1 MKDNKQ
7 ILNEAFFKK
16 ASYEEK
22 LAKRL
27 PQYAPIDPKAQSRGA
42 DPFQNVAA
50 FQVTDTDEVKK
61 RLAGAYGV
69 AFGNNN
75 VKNMA
80 SRALKTFPI
89 LISDNVEP
97 ETVVML
103 KRLMEEQ
110 YAEYVNLL
118 VSNQVV
124 NLADYKAGDE
134 DGNIAIQAL
143 DTISGNDF
151 SKSRVANK
159 AARTNGISVDDI
171 FANVPL
177 YSLLK
182 EQGLVIDTKD
192 TLTNMLLEDAVIV
205 PSEDTNTFVEFF
217 KNYAD
222 DIVELKE
229 ARDDYE
235 PTTREF
241 ENTPSRDID
250 AKRRNRHDNP
260 EDVMQSLAVK
270 DLVTDAK
277 RGYQGLDAD
286 GKEIY
291 TKLTTGDIVLN
302 QKRLDAA
309 INQSVG
315 EYLCRPENAQIRDR
329 FEKAT
334 FLLQSRRIA
343 GLEYYQYL
351 TLRLGLPV
359 SDAARLELIKNFK
372 IGDIRKYGQ
381 DSKDSKEIKKA
392 NEVETILSSNTISD
406 EEVKLI
412 YENKRMTEKV
422 VKKILKPSLKEVFL
436 GVGAGASVAA
446 AGGAIAGALLLSSIG
461 LAVLATAAVGSGAF
475 LIAKLIQKRKK
486 REQEATNMTK
496 TEGWERV
503 ESLINDLERRQAEL
517 RKDLSGKT
525 DRLTGVSKSSMF
537 TSDYENISDRKKI
550 DENIKKSQNAY
561 LTASK
566 NIHNMV
572 TSLAESKDV
581 DDDNTKLTFN
591 EMFKQENN
599 FKEILEECAYEVA
612 LECQDDKD
620 LKGELL
626 SERVLSK
633 STMPMSV
640 KYVEKKPGMDVMVTP
655 SFMARAE
662 YAYGSTEIERKENK
676 DRKYNQPLIM
686 TIKFKERFSDGKYS
700 DNELTAVIGI
710 LGKVI
715 RIPSEEMEYVLSEA
729 AQGNTID
736 GIFKTADLGDTVSDM
751 LSSSKISRQL
761 KNLPQSADV
770 WHNLEKVATL
780 AAANKLSGKR
790 SGNVANAHIVFSQ
803 KEIDSV
809 RNETG
814 VDFVKDTKKA
824 VALMKKYSAFTLMVA
839 NDPGQR
845 VCILDDQ
852 DNISWNVVPYN
863 ALMGKDTG
871 DQLIAALSKMGRMG

>member
-124 NLADYKAGDE
+124 NLADYKAGNE

-159 AARTNGISVDDI
+159 AARTSGISVDDI

-177 YSLLK
+177 YNLLK

-205 PSEDTNTFVEFF
+205 PSEDTDTFVEFF

-351 TLRLGLPV
+351 TFRLGLPV

-372 IGDIRKYGQ
+372 IGDIRKFGEGST
-381 DSKDSKEIKKA
+381 D
-392 NEVETILSSNTISD
+392 NRISE
-406 EEVKLI
+406 EEVQLI
-412 YENKRMTEKV
+412 YGNKRMTEKV

-436 GVGAGASVAA
+436 GIGSGISVAA
-446 AGGAIAGALLLSSIG
+446 AGGAIAGAALLSNPVGWTI
-461 LAVLATAAVGSGAF
+461 LATAAVGSGAF
-475 LIAKLIQKRKK
+475 LIAKLIQKRNK
-486 REQEATNMTK
+486 REQEREKEVTNMTK
-496 TEGWERV
+496 IEGWERV
-503 ESLINDLERRQAEL
+503 ESLIDDLERRQAEL

-537 TSDYENISDRKKI
+537 TSDYENISDRKKM

-561 LTASK
+561 LTASE
-566 NIHNMV
+566 NIHSMV

-599 FKEILEECAYEVA
+599 FKETLEECAYEVA

>member
-159 AARTNGISVDDI
+159 AARTSGISVDDI

-177 YSLLK
+177 YNLLK

-205 PSEDTNTFVEFF
+205 PSEDTDTFVEFF

-229 ARDDYE
+229 SRDDYE

-241 ENTPSRDID
+241 EDTPSRDVNAI
-250 AKRRNRHDNP
+250 RRNRHDNP

-351 TLRLGLPV
+351 TFRLGLPV

-372 IGDIRKYGQ
+372 IGDIRKFGEGST
-381 DSKDSKEIKKA
+381 D
-392 NEVETILSSNTISD
+392 NRISE
-406 EEVKLI
+406 EEVQLI
-412 YENKRMTEKV
+412 YGNKRMTEKV

-436 GVGAGASVAA
+436 GIGSGISVAA
-446 AGGAIAGALLLSSIG
+446 AGGAIAGAALLSNPVGWTI
-461 LAVLATAAVGSGAF
+461 LATAAVGSGAF
-475 LIAKLIQKRKK
+475 LIAKLIQKRNK
-486 REQEATNMTK
+486 REQEREKEVTNMTK
-496 TEGWERV
+496 IEGWERV
-503 ESLINDLERRQAEL
+503 ESLIDDLERRQAEL

-525 DRLTGVSKSSMF
+525 NRLTGVSKSSMF
-537 TSDYENISDRKKI
+537 TSDYENISDRKKM

-599 FKEILEECAYEVA
+599 FKETLEECAYEVA

-626 SERVLSK
+626 SERVFSK

>member
-1 MKDNKQ
+1 
-7 ILNEAFFKK
+7 
-16 ASYEEK
+16 
-22 LAKRL
+22 
-27 PQYAPIDPKAQSRGA
+27 
-42 DPFQNVAA
+42 
-50 FQVTDTDEVKK
+50 
-61 RLAGAYGV
+61 
-69 AFGNNN
+69 
-75 VKNMA
+75 
-80 SRALKTFPI
+80 
-89 LISDNVEP
+89 
-97 ETVVML
+97 
-103 KRLMEEQ
+103 
-110 YAEYVNLL
+110 
-118 VSNQVV
+118 
-124 NLADYKAGDE
+124 
-134 DGNIAIQAL
+134 
-143 DTISGNDF
+143 
-151 SKSRVANK
+151 
-159 AARTNGISVDDI
+159 
-171 FANVPL
+171 
-177 YSLLK
+177 
-182 EQGLVIDTKD
+182 
-192 TLTNMLLEDAVIV
+192 
-205 PSEDTNTFVEFF
+205 
-217 KNYAD
+217 
-222 DIVELKE
+222 
-229 ARDDYE
+229 
-235 PTTREF
+235 
-241 ENTPSRDID
+241 
-250 AKRRNRHDNP
+250 
-260 EDVMQSLAVK
+260 
-270 DLVTDAK
+270 
-277 RGYQGLDAD
+277 
-286 GKEIY
+286 
-291 TKLTTGDIVLN
+291 
-302 QKRLDAA
+302 
-309 INQSVG
+309 
-315 EYLCRPENAQIRDR
+315 
-329 FEKAT
+329 
-334 FLLQSRRIA
+334 
-343 GLEYYQYL
+343 
-351 TLRLGLPV
+351 
-359 SDAARLELIKNFK
+359 
-372 IGDIRKYGQ
+372 
-381 DSKDSKEIKKA
+381 
-392 NEVETILSSNTISD
+392 
-406 EEVKLI
+406 
-412 YENKRMTEKV
+412 
-422 VKKILKPSLKEVFL
+422 
-436 GVGAGASVAA
+436 
-446 AGGAIAGALLLSSIG
+446 
-461 LAVLATAAVGSGAF
+461 
-475 LIAKLIQKRKK
+475 
-486 REQEATNMTK
+486 MTK
-496 TEGWERV
+496 IEGWERV
-503 ESLINDLERRQAEL
+503 EALIDDLERRQAEL

-525 DRLTGVSKSSMF
+525 NRLTGVSKSSMF

-561 LTASK
+561 LTASE
-566 NIHNMV
+566 NIHSMV
-572 TSLAESKDV
+572 TSLAESKDI

-599 FKEILEECAYEVA
+599 FKETLEECAYEVA

-626 SERVLSK
+626 TERVLSK

>member
-1 MKDNKQ
+1 MFNFCYPSQFNFNPFMNFFMPYNMQPINYYNPFMMPNYSIFSPYYARTRNVTRTERPARVSSGYKIVSPKHDKTYNKA
-7 ILNEAFFKK
+7 IGK
-16 ASYEEK
+16 K
-22 LAKRL
+22 LAQK
-27 PQYAPIDPKAQSRGA
+27 
-42 DPFQNVAA
+42 V
-50 FQVTDTDEVKK
+50 
-61 RLAGAYGV
+61 
-69 AFGNNN
+69 
-75 VKNMA
+75 
-80 SRALKTFPI
+80 
-89 LISDNVEP
+89 
-97 ETVVML
+97 
-103 KRLMEEQ
+103 
-110 YAEYVNLL
+110 
-118 VSNQVV
+118 
-124 NLADYKAGDE
+124 
-134 DGNIAIQAL
+134 
-143 DTISGNDF
+143 
-151 SKSRVANK
+151 VANLPND
-159 AARTNGISVDDI
+159 RDPEH
-171 FANVPL
+171 PL
-177 YSLLK
+177 CAKY
-182 EQGLVIDTKD
+182 V
-192 TLTNMLLEDAVIV
+192 
-205 PSEDTNTFVEFF
+205 
-217 KNYAD
+217 
-222 DIVELKE
+222 KE
-229 ARDDYE
+229 AV
-235 PTTREF
+235 
-241 ENTPSRDID
+241 
-250 AKRRNRHDNP
+250 
-260 EDVMQSLAVK
+260 EDC
-270 DLVTDAK
+270 
-277 RGYQGLDAD
+277 GL
-286 GKEIY
+286 
-291 TKLTTGDIVLN
+291 
-302 QKRLDAA
+302 
-309 INQSVG
+309 G
-315 EYLCRPENAQIRDR
+315 EY
-329 FEKAT
+329 
-334 FLLQSRRIA
+334 
-343 GLEYYQYL
+343 
-351 TLRLGLPV
+351 
-359 SDAARLELIKNFK
+359 IKGN
-372 IGDIRKYGQ
+372 GAHCKYVFR
-381 DSKDSKEIKKA
+381 A
-392 NEVETILSSNTISD
+392 N
-406 EEVKLI
+406 
-412 YENKRMTEKV
+412 
-422 VKKILKPSLKEVFL
+422 P
-436 GVGAGASVAA
+436 
-446 AGGAIAGALLLSSIG
+446 
-461 LAVLATAAVGSGAF
+461 
-475 LIAKLIQKRKK
+475 
-486 REQEATNMTK
+486 
-496 TEGWERV
+496 
-503 ESLINDLERRQAEL
+503 
-517 RKDLSGKT
+517 
-525 DRLTGVSKSSMF
+525 
-537 TSDYENISDRKKI
+537 
-550 DENIKKSQNAY
+550 
-561 LTASK
+561 
-566 NIHNMV
+566 
-572 TSLAESKDV
+572 
-581 DDDNTKLTFN
+581 
-591 EMFKQENN
+591 N